1 MDKVKIR
8 RFEPADQDGVATLI
22 VSIQN
27 EEFGIAITAEDQP
40 DLQEIPEFYQRDSG
54 YFWVAETA
62 DGEVVGTI
70 ALRDIGDGAGALRK
84 MFVHPEHRGARGLA
98 RALLDTL
105 LAHARALQLS
115 RIYLGTTDRFLAA
128 HRFYARNGFA
138 LIDHT
143 LLPPTFPRMMV
154 DTRFYAL
161 TL

>member
-1 MDKVKIR
+1 MAIR
-8 RFEPADQDGVATLI
+8 RFEPADQAGVAKLI

-40 DLQEIPEFYQRDSG
+40 DLQEIPDFYQRDAG
-54 YFWVAETA
+54 DFWVAEAA
-62 DGEVVGTI
+62 DGAVVGTI
-70 ALRDIGDGAGALRK
+70 ALRDIGDGAAALRK
-84 MFVHPEHRGARGLA
+84 MFVHPAHRGAKGVA

-105 LAHARALQLS
+105 LDHARAHGLTRL
-115 RIYLGTTDRFLAA
+115 YLGTTDRFLAA

-138 LIDHT
+138 LIDPT

-161 TL
+161 SL